1 MEQCHAPYPC
11 KEDKPCQAKTFLTCE
26 CQHRKQEV
34 KCMASKTNPWPQRT
48 TLKCDDECLRLQ
60 RNARLASALSIDPQ
74 THQNDHVPYS
84 DTTLKFYRENPKWAE
99 KYEREYRV
107 FASDAAEKRLRFKPM
122 QSHQRAFLHSLA
134 EDFGF
139 DSESSDPEPHRHVC
153 LFKTP
158 RFVSAPAKTL
168 SQCAKIRAAQAPP
181 TSAAPALT
189 GAGPAPKQPYNA
201 LLLSSPR
208 FGLTIEEVDAAL
220 KRDYAAHP
228 AVKVAQ
234 ASFLPSDEVVLRASG
249 TWTAPQALEASLP
262 ALRTAVAATARRLG
276 LAARASLCHV
286 DDSLNVLRR
295 EEDPDAAAVNG
306 KKSADGWNAVLGRS
320 AARPRP
326 APAPAASIA
335 NAPLRSGFVAL
346 RRDPLALK
354 KKGEEANKKK
364 VPEEPVDEDWEA
376 AAEKLDDE
384 QYGGSGSS
392 VEKPEMSG

>member
-60 RNARLASALSIDPQ
+60 RNARLASALNIDPQ
-74 THQNDHVPYS
+74 THQDNHVPYS

-181 TSAAPALT
+181 TSAALAPT
-189 GAGPAPKQPYNA
+189 GTGPAPKQPYNA

-220 KRDYAAHP
+220 KSDYAAHP

-249 TWTAPQALEASLP
+249 SWAAPQALEASLP

-276 LAARASLCHV
+276 LAARVSLCHV

-295 EEDPDAAAVNG
+295 EGDPDAAAAAAAAVNG
-306 KKSADGWNAVLGRS
+306 KKNADGWNAVIGRS
-320 AARPRP
+320 AARPRR
-326 APAPAASIA
+326 APAPGASIA

-346 RRDPLALK
+346 RREPPKLK
-354 KKGEEANKKK
+354 KKGEEEEANKRK

-384 QYGGSGSS
+384 Q
-392 VEKPEMSG
+392 